1 MNRALRTAAT
11 GMFAQQ
17 VNIDLISNN
26 LANVNTTGFK
36 KSRPEFQDLMYQTI
50 KTNGLADDGKTTE
63 VAEIQIGNGTVP
75 IATAK
80 NFRQG
85 DTQPT
90 GNQLDIAVQG
100 DGFLQVRRMDGTTAY
115 TRDGALK
122 ISAEGQ
128 LVTAQGYVIE
138 PGITF
143 SSSTA
148 DIAVSRDGTIEATE
162 AGQSGSVK
170 VGQLELAKFINPA
183 GLHAI
188 GNNLYLETGASGQPI
203 VGAPATDGFGEVV
216 QGALESSNVDV
227 VEEMIS
233 MIVAQRAYE
242 INSKT
247 IKTVEEML
255 TMANNLKQG

>member
-50 KTNGLADDGKTTE
+50 KTSGIAEDGRTTE
-63 VAEIQIGNGTVP
+63 AAEIQIGNGAIP

-90 GNQLDIAVQG
+90 SNPLDIAVQG
-100 DGFLQVRRMDGTTAY
+100 EGFLQVRRMDGTTAY
-115 TRDGALK
+115 TRDGSLK

-143 SSSTA
+143 SANTSEIS
-148 DIAVSRDGTIEATE
+148 IARDGTVQVME
-162 AGQSGSVK
+162 AGQT
-170 VGQLELAKFINPA
+170 GQMKLGQIELAKFINPA

-188 GNNLYLETGASGQPI
+188 GNNLFLETGASGQPI
-203 VGAPATDGFGEVV
+203 VGAAGIDGFGEIS
-216 QGALESSNVDV
+216 QGSLESSNVDV

-255 TMANNLKQG
+255 GMANNLKG

>member
-50 KTNGLADDGKTTE
+50 KTNGIAEDGRTVE
-63 VAEIQIGNGTVP
+63 AAEIQIGNGAIP
-75 IATAK
+75 IATTK

-90 GNQLDIAVQG
+90 SNPLDLAVQG
-100 DGFLQVRRMDGTTAY
+100 EGFLQVRRSDGTTAY
-115 TRDGALK
+115 TRDGSLK
-122 ISAEGQ
+122 ISADGQ

-148 DIAVSRDGTIEATE
+148 DISVSRDGTIEVME
-162 AGQSGSVK
+162 AGQSSQIK
-170 VGQLELAKFINPA
+170 LGQLELAKFINPA

-188 GNNLYLETGASGQPI
+188 GNNLFLETGASGQPI
-203 VGAPATDGFGEVV
+203 VGSPGTDGFGELV
-216 QGALESSNVDV
+216 QGSLESSNVDV

-255 TMANNLKQG
+255 SMANNLKQG

>member
-36 KSRPEFQDLMYQTI
+36 KSKPEFQDLMYQTI
-50 KTNGLADDGKTTE
+50 KTSGIAEDGRSTE
-63 VAEIQIGNGTVP
+63 VSEIQIGNGTLP
-75 IATAK
+75 IATTK

-85 DTQPT
+85 DVQPT
-90 GNQLDIAVQG
+90 NNPLDIAING
-100 DGFLQVRRMDGTTAY
+100 DGFLQVRRTDGTIAY
-115 TRDGALK
+115 TRDGSLK
-122 ISAEGQ
+122 ISADGQ
-128 LVTAQGYVIE
+128 LVNSQGYIIE
-138 PGITF
+138 PGIIF
-143 SSSTA
+143 SSFTQ
-148 DIAVSRDGTIEATE
+148 DISIARDGTIEVVE
-162 AGQSGSVK
+162 AGQSAAVK
-170 VGQLELAKFINPA
+170 IGQLELAKFINPA

-188 GNNLYLETGASGQPI
+188 GNNLYIETTASGQPI
-203 VGAPATDGFGEVV
+203 LGTPGSEGFGELT
-216 QGALESSNVDV
+216 QGALEASNVDV

-255 TMANNLKQG
+255 TMANNLKHG

>member
-50 KTNGLADDGKTTE
+50 KTNGIAEDGRTTE
-63 VAEIQIGNGTVP
+63 AAEIQIGNGAIP

-90 GNQLDIAVQG
+90 SNPLDIAVQG
-100 DGFLQVRRMDGTTAY
+100 EGFLQVRRMDGTTAY
-115 TRDGALK
+115 TRDGSLK
-122 ISAEGQ
+122 ISADGQ
-128 LVTAQGYVIE
+128 LVTSQGYVIE

-143 SSSTA
+143 SSNTA
-148 DIAVSRDGTIEATE
+148 EISVSRDGTVQVME
-162 AGQSGSVK
+162 AGQSGQIK
-170 VGQLELAKFINPA
+170 LGQLELAKFINPA

-188 GNNLYLETGASGQPI
+188 GNNLFLETGASGQPI
-203 VGAPATDGFGEVV
+203 LGTPGVDGFGELA
-216 QGALESSNVDV
+216 QGSLESSNVDV

-255 TMANNLKQG
+255 SMANNLKG

>member
-50 KTNGLADDGKTTE
+50 KTNGIAEDGRTTE
-63 VAEIQIGNGTVP
+63 AAEIQIGNGAIP

-90 GNQLDIAVQG
+90 SNPLDIAVQG
-100 DGFLQVRRMDGTTAY
+100 EGFLQVRRMDGTTAY
-115 TRDGALK
+115 TRDGSLK

-143 SSSTA
+143 SANTA
-148 DIAVSRDGTIEATE
+148 EISIARDGTIQVMES
-162 AGQSGSVK
+162 GQTGQIK
-170 VGQLELAKFINPA
+170 LGQLELAKFINPA

-188 GNNLYLETGASGQPI
+188 GNNLFLETGASGQPI
-203 VGAPATDGFGEVV
+203 VGAPGVDGFGEIA
-216 QGALESSNVDV
+216 QGSLESSNVDV

-255 TMANNLKQG
+255 SMANNLKG

>member
-1 MNRALRTAAT
+1 
-11 GMFAQQ
+11 MFAQQ

-50 KTNGLADDGKTTE
+50 KTSGIAEDGRTTE
-63 VAEIQIGNGTVP
+63 AAEIQIGNGAIP

-90 GNQLDIAVQG
+90 SNPLDIAVQG
-100 DGFLQVRRMDGTTAY
+100 EGFLQVRRMDGTTAY
-115 TRDGALK
+115 TRDGSLK

-143 SSSTA
+143 SANTSEIS
-148 DIAVSRDGTIEATE
+148 IARDGTVQVME
-162 AGQSGSVK
+162 AGQT
-170 VGQLELAKFINPA
+170 GQMKLGQIELAKFINPA

-188 GNNLYLETGASGQPI
+188 GNNLFLETGASGQPI
-203 VGAPATDGFGEVV
+203 VGAAGIDGFGEIS
-216 QGALESSNVDV
+216 QGSLESSNVDV

-255 TMANNLKQG
+255 GMANNLKG

>member
-36 KSRPEFQDLMYQTI
+36 KSKPEFQDLMYQTI
-50 KTNGLADDGKTTE
+50 KTSGIADDGRSTE
-63 VAEIQIGNGTVP
+63 VSEIQIGNGTLP
-75 IATAK
+75 IATTK

-85 DTQPT
+85 DVQPT
-90 GNQLDIAVQG
+90 SNPLDIAING
-100 DGFLQVRRMDGTTAY
+100 DGFIQVRRTDGTIAY
-115 TRDGALK
+115 TRDGSLK
-122 ISAEGQ
+122 ISADGQ
-128 LVTAQGYVIE
+128 LVNSQGYIIE
-138 PGITF
+138 PGIIF
-143 SSSTA
+143 SSATA
-148 DIAVSRDGTIEATE
+148 DISISKNGTIEVIE
-162 AGQSGSVK
+162 AGQTAAAK
-170 VGQLELAKFINPA
+170 IGQLELAKFINPA

-188 GNNLYLETGASGQPI
+188 GNNLYIETSASGQPI
-203 VGAPATDGFGEVV
+203 LGVPGSEGFGELS

-247 IKTVEEML
+247 IKTVEEIL
-255 TMANNLKQG
+255 AMANNLKQG